1 MKINEMVRFMNA
13 CDIVLDF
20 IANFIQMT
28 FRNVISDDLLP
39 YIQSENDQISTEKG
53 NMSDIYAI
61 CLFLYKKKLKLDTN
75 EGSIHLL

>member
-53 NMSDIYAI
+53 NMSDLYAI
-61 CLFLYKKKLKLDTN
+61 CLFLYKKN
-75 EGSIHLL
+75 

>member
-39 YIQSENDQISTEKG
+39 YIQVKTIKFRLKKGTCLIYMQFVCFCTKKTEVR
-53 NMSDIYAI
+53 
-61 CLFLYKKKLKLDTN
+61 YK
-75 EGSIHLL
+75 